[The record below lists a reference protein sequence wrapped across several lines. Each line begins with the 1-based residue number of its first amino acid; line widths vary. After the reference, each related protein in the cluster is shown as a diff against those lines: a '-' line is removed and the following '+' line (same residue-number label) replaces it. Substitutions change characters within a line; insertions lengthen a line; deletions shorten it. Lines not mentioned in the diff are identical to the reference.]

1 MVERW
6 NIGFQKDI
14 NHFNFI
20 ANPEGGGTINPT
32 LHYSLR
38 AAGSILR
45 PVSPT
50 GWKPEPIIPL
60 FQRSNI
66 PIGAKPLDF

>member
-20 ANPEGGGTINPT
+20 INPAGGGTIIPT
-32 LHYSLR
+32 FHYPRTL
-38 AAGSILR
+38 
-45 PVSPT
+45 
-50 GWKPEPIIPL
+50 IPL
-60 FQRSNI
+60 FQHSNWGEAPKFTCPYPFGLSATHSKI
-66 PIGAKPLDF
+66 YA